1 MSGINVN
8 FGANFG
14 KGAPTST
21 STNSNAIQTSNVQ
34 QSSDT
39 QISYQNLSNQ
49 SSMNLLTER
58 MMNSAMSLNS
68 MDVRQL
74 ATLLRELLSLPKE
87 MQQLLAML
95 AFGEK
100 GTAELAKEM
109 KDPTLLLIVKQL
121 QQLLGQNS
129 KEALNKLIQL
139 TQNNALFF
147 EGSSQLRDILGLIQ
161 KIAVTAQTSPA
172 DALTMAMVL
181 YLPWLPLAEQQ
192 KLELTFGFQEAE
204 ENGEKSECEVL
215 ILFIQT
221 MNIGIFKVTIML
233 NKDKTMEIEIQ
244 SDQIDANIIKNIVA
258 AINRNLEDSGL
269 KSKVAT
275 STRKT
280 PENKSPKEMKSEVN
294 KSISLHPSGK
304 ISMVTINIG
313 HSIAKIIFETDEKIG
328 SLK

>member
-1 MSGINVN
+1 MNVN
-8 FGANFG
+8 FGSNFG

-34 QSSDT
+34 QSSET
-39 QISYQNLSNQ
+39 QISHQNLTTQ

-58 MMNSAMSLNS
+58 MMNTAMSMNS
-68 MDVRQL
+68 MNVKQL
-74 ATLLRELLSLPKE
+74 AALLRELLSLPKE
-87 MQQLLAML
+87 MHELLAML
-95 AFGEK
+95 AFGENTTGEIANK
-100 GTAELAKEM
+100 I
-109 KDPTLLLIVKQL
+109 KDPTLQLIIKQL
-121 QQLLGQNS
+121 QNLLGQNS
-129 KEALNKLIQL
+129 KDAINKLIQL

-192 KLELTFGFQEAE
+192 KLELSFGFKEEE
-204 ENGEKSECEVL
+204 ENSEKIECEVL

-221 MNIGIFKVTIML
+221 LNIGIFKITIML
-233 NKDKTMEIEIQ
+233 NNDKSIDIEIE
-244 SDQIDANIIKNIVA
+244 SDKIDAKVIENIVA
-258 AINRNLEDSGL
+258 ATNKNLKATGL

-275 STRKT
+275 STRK
-280 PENKSPKEMKSEVN
+280 EAQYKSPKEMKTETN

-313 HSIAKIIFETDEKIG
+313 HSIAKLIFETDEKIG

>member
-21 STNSNAIQTSNVQ
+21 PTNSNAVQTSNVQ
-34 QSSDT
+34 QSSQV
-39 QISYQNLSNQ
+39 QISHQNLTSQ

-95 AFGEK
+95 AFGES
-100 GTAELAKEM
+100 GTAELAKM
-109 KDPTLLLIVKQL
+109 LKDPSLQLIVKQL
-121 QQLLGQNS
+121 QTLLGQNS
-129 KEALNKLIQL
+129 KEAIGKLIQL

-147 EGSSQLRDILGLIQ
+147 EGSNQLRDILGLVQ
-161 KIAVTAQTSPA
+161 KLAVTAQTSPA
-172 DALTMAMVL
+172 DALTTAMIL

-192 KLELTFGFQEAE
+192 KLELTFGFQEE
-204 ENGEKSECEVL
+204 DENNDKAECEVL
-215 ILFIQT
+215 ILFITT
-221 MNIGIFKVTIML
+221 MNLGTFKITIML
-233 NKDKTMEIEIQ
+233 NKDKSIDIEIE
-244 SDQIDANIIKNIVA
+244 SDQIDAEVIKNIVA
-258 AINRNLEDSGL
+258 DTNKTIDNSGL

-275 STRKT
+275 ITRKT
-280 PENKSPKEMKSEVN
+280 AETKSPKEMKADTN

-313 HSIAKIIFETDEKIG
+313 HSIAKTIFETDEKIG

>member
-21 STNSNAIQTSNVQ
+21 STNSNAVQTSNVQ

-39 QISYQNLSNQ
+39 QISHQNLTSQ

-68 MDVRQL
+68 MNVRQL
-74 ATLLRELLSLPKE
+74 ATLLKELLSLPKE

-95 AFGEK
+95 AFGES
-100 GTAELAKEM
+100 GTTEVAKLL
-109 KDPTLLLIVKQL
+109 KDPSLQLIVKQL
-121 QQLLGQNS
+121 QSILGQNS
-129 KEALNKLIQL
+129 KEAIGKLIQL

-147 EGSSQLRDILGLIQ
+147 EGSNQLRDILGLVQ
-161 KIAVTAQTSPA
+161 KLAVTAQTSPA
-172 DALTMAMVL
+172 DALTTAMIL

-192 KLELTFGFQEAE
+192 KLELTFGFQEE
-204 ENGEKSECEVL
+204 DENNDKAECEVL
-215 ILFIQT
+215 ILFITT
-221 MNIGIFKVTIML
+221 MNLGTFKVTVML
-233 NKDKTMEIEIQ
+233 NKDKTLDIEIE
-244 SDQIDANIIKNIVA
+244 SDQIDAEIIKNIVA
-258 AINRNLEDSGL
+258 DTNKTITDSGL

-275 STRKT
+275 KTRKT
-280 PENKSPKEMKSEVN
+280 PETKSPKEMKEDTN

-313 HSIAKIIFETDEKIG
+313 HSIAKTIFETDEKIG